1 MENNDFL
8 SPSFAN
14 NKNISGENQM
24 NLNQNVN
31 NNPINID
38 KNMNEKDEN
47 DNLAYLPETN
57 TNNYNNTNNPQS
69 RLNSI
74 DSPLQAQFKYSI
86 DIPNVSKQRLHEF
99 LNEDLLNALDVSP
112 NIPKLSSDLQN
123 IKNDN
128 SNNSNNPN
136 SLYGFSLYSQN
147 PVNVENVSD
156 NNNNSQNIGYIPA
169 PNYYPKNYFNQ
180 KGNQNNASNN
190 NFSNVY
196 NNNINFNN
204 YNYNF
209 NFPEMPNYNN
219 NILNNLNSNNPPIFI
234 PKQMR
239 NKDSNQKGNILN
251 NDTNIKFNNN
261 EKTNVKNKFDN
272 NKKNAQNNRKD
283 GRNKKPFEVR
293 IGDWNCSQCN
303 NLNFSFRNKCNRCGI
318 PKEMSE
324 KLAEQLINQEMM
336 AKDMNIN
343 FQKFGN
349 H

>member
-1 MENNDFL
+1 MDNNDLL
-8 SPSFAN
+8 SPSLTDS
-14 NKNISGENQM
+14 KNISAKNQM
-24 NLNQNVN
+24 NFNQNGN
-31 NNPINID
+31 NNPTNIE
-38 KNMNEKDEN
+38 KNINEKEEN
-47 DNLAYLPETN
+47 DNLAYLPDA
-57 TNNYNNTNNPQS
+57 NNNNFNNTNNPQS
-69 RLNSI
+69 RLNST

-86 DIPNVSKQRLHEF
+86 DIPNVPKQRLHEF
-99 LNEDLLNALDVSP
+99 LNEDLLNALEVSP
-112 NIPKLSSDLQN
+112 NIPNLSSDLQN

-128 SNNSNNPN
+128 SNNSSNPN

-147 PVNVENVSD
+147 PVNVENESD
-156 NNNNSQNIGYIPA
+156 NNNSQNINYILA

-180 KGNQNNASNN
+180 NGKQNNAINN

-209 NFPEMPNYNN
+209 NFPEIPNYNN
-219 NILNNLNSNNPPIFI
+219 NILNNLNNNLPIFI

-251 NDTNIKFNNN
+251 NDKNIKFNNN
-261 EKTNVKNKFDN
+261 EKTNAKNKFDN
-272 NKKNAQNNRKD
+272 NKKIAQNKRKD

-324 KLAEQLINQEMM
+324 KLAEQLMNQEMM
-336 AKDMNIN
+336 TKDMNNN

-349 H
+349 Y